1 MDRTVSL
8 VKVALG
14 GLWCRLSGER
24 SSPLSLEE
32 ARISFDRE
40 YDAILAGMVASSTEH
55 LERSRARK
63 FWEAIPAD
71 R

>member
-24 SSPLSLEE
+24 SAPLSSDE
-32 ARISFDRE
+32 ARIRFDRE
-40 YDAILAGMVASSTEH
+40 YDAILAEMVAS
-55 LERSRARK
+55 LGAANASRRTAARG
-63 FWEAIPAD
+63 